1 VVVETWPI
9 DSEQPVQ
16 RVSLSRGEALRLASI
31 LVRLVDDLTLVER
44 ARVTLVDDRQAGSL
58 ASVFAG
64 VPHVEL
70 SRHSA
75 LFLRR

>member
-1 VVVETWPI
+1 VV
-9 DSEQPVQ
+9 
-16 RVSLSRGEALRLASI
+16 RRLASI